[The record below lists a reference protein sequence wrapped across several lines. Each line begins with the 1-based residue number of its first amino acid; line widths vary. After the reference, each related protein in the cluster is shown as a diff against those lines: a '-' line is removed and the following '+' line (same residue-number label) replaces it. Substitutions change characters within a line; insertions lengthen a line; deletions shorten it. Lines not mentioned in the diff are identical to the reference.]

1 MQAMRSKDQA
11 HPKYPNALAKW
22 MRIRRC
28 KAQRVA
34 ENTSIPLRTLW
45 EYIGERAAI
54 EPDRLEQLAAYL
66 QCRPGQLLSKAPP
79 LWNVP
84 YQRNHYFTGRKDLL
98 ERLHDSLGKAN
109 AGAIAPQAL
118 CGLGG
123 IGKTQ
128 TVLEYAY
135 RFGDEYQ
142 AVFWVK
148 ADCREN
154 LFPDVLSIA
163 EALDLPERKAQH
175 RAATVAA
182 INRWLREQEG
192 WLLIFDNADD
202 LALAREFIPSGYR
215 GHILLTTRAQSTGR
229 LAHRIEVE
237 NMSPETGAL
246 FLLRRAGMLD
256 PDAPLDGVPE
266 EVLDLACELVR
277 QLGGLPLALDQ
288 AAAYMEESPYSLA
301 GYLRLYHKERL
312 ALLKRR
318 GGLIEDHP
326 APVATTWSISFE
338 EVEHVDPTAADLL
351 RLCAFLDPDAIPEE
365 LLRKGATA
373 LGPALAAA
381 ASDDLA
387 INRTIEALW
396 RYSLVGRHTDS
407 QMLSMHRLVQI
418 VLKETMDLESQR
430 LWAER
435 VVRALQLAFPTHVE
449 PGCWDACQ
457 RLLPQAQ
464 ACSSLIE
471 QYSIADAGAA
481 QALNQV
487 AYYLRERAWYTE
499 AETFYRQAFTMRDLV
514 LGTDHLDTAHSAYN
528 LARLY
533 FDQARYEEAERLFLR
548 ALAIREHALGQEHP
562 DIAQCMNALA
572 LLYWFWGKYAEA
584 EPLYQRAL
592 PMRVRLLGLE
602 HPDTAHCMNNLALLY
617 VTQGRYAEAEQLHT
631 KVLAIRERVLAPDH
645 PDTAQSL
652 QNLACLY
659 VAQGD
664 SARYA
669 EAEQLLRRS
678 LLVREKVLGLE
689 HPQTAKSLH
698 NLALL
703 FEAQGR
709 YAEAEQLYQRTLA
722 IRVKTLGADNPKTG
736 AARGDYAAL
745 LRKTGREHE
754 AAQLEAHRLPE
765 HY

>member
-1 MQAMRSKDQA
+1 MQTMHHKNQA
-11 HPKYPNALAKW
+11 FPKYPNALVKW
-22 MRIRRC
+22 MRIRGC
-28 KAQRVA
+28 NAQRVA
-34 ENTSIPLRTLW
+34 QATGIPLRTLW

-54 EPDRLEQLAAYL
+54 EPDRLEHLAAYL
-66 QCRPGQLLSKAPP
+66 QCRPEQLLSKAPP
-79 LWNVP
+79 CWNVP
-84 YQRNHYFTGRKDLL
+84 YQRNPFFTGREDLL
-98 ERLHDSLGKAN
+98 ERLHDCVARAN
-109 AGAIAPQAL
+109 SIAIAPQAL

-128 TVLEYAY
+128 AVLEYAY
-135 RFGDEYQ
+135 RFSDQYQ
-142 AVFWVK
+142 AVFWLK

-154 LFPDVLSIA
+154 LLPDFLSIA
-163 EALDLPERKAQH
+163 EMLDLPERKAH
-175 RAATVAA
+175 NSVVTMAA

-202 LALAREFIPSGYR
+202 LALVREFLPSGHR

-229 LAHRIEVE
+229 LARHVEVE
-237 NMSPETGAL
+237 VMSTETGAL
-246 FLLRRAGMLD
+246 FLLRRAGMIDSEASLND
-256 PDAPLDGVPE
+256 IPE

-277 QLGGLPLALDQ
+277 ELGGLPLALDQ

-301 GYLRLYHKERL
+301 GYLRLYHRERL
-312 ALLKRR
+312 VLLKRR

-338 EVEHVDPTAADLL
+338 EVERVDPAAADLL
-351 RLCAFLDPDAIPEE
+351 RLCAFLDPDAIPDE
-365 LLRKGATA
+365 LLSMGATA

-387 INRTIEALW
+387 LNRAIEALW
-396 RYSLVGRHTDS
+396 RYSLGRRHTDL
-407 QMLSMHRLVQI
+407 QMLSLHRLVQI
-418 VLKETMDLESQR
+418 VLKETMDPASQR

-435 VVRALQLAFPTHVE
+435 AVRALQLAFPAHVE

-471 QYSIADAGAA
+471 QFDIVDAEAA
-481 QALNQV
+481 QVLNQV
-487 AYYLRERAWYTE
+487 AFYLRERAWYTE
-499 AETFYRQAFTMRDLV
+499 AEIFYRQALTMRERV
-514 LGTDHLDTAHSAYN
+514 LGADHLDTAHSAYN

-533 FDQARYEEAERLFLR
+533 FDQARYVEAERLFSR
-548 ALAIREHALGQEHP
+548 SLAIRERVLGLEHP
-562 DIAQCMNALA
+562 AIAQCLNALA
-572 LLYWFWGKYAEA
+572 LLYWFWGRYAEA

-592 PMRVRLLGLE
+592 PMRVRLLGPE

-617 VTQGRYAEAEQLHT
+617 VTQGRYAEAEQLH
-631 KVLAIRERVLAPDH
+631 KRVLAVRERVLSPEH

-659 VAQGD
+659 LAQGH

-678 LLVREKVLGLE
+678 LVLRERVLGLE

-703 FEAQGR
+703 LEAQGR

-722 IRVKTLGADNPKTG
+722 IRVKTLGTDNPKTS

-754 AAQLEAHRLPE
+754 ATQLEAHSLPE
-765 HY
+765 HH